1 MEAEVYG
8 DDAPEAPMAT
18 DAEAVMAVPAAASA
32 PSIAIIC
39 VGNEYQLDDGFG
51 PAVARYLD
59 DRYRFPLG
67 VTVLDRAVMGYGIVS
82 DLKACDVA
90 VVVDALDGTGA
101 APGTT
106 FSFDPADMRVSTGK
120 TSLHEVRFAD
130 VLAAA
135 TFMGAA
141 CAGHC
146 FGVQVVDMG
155 EGALERGLS
164 PQVQAAV
171 GPVARMVVRYLE
183 RAYGIEAVDR
193 WREAGDARAKL
204 ADATAYMRDALDA
217 AGIDV
222 AAHAGEVQRLL
233 DLAYPGMP
241 DYEADDAIG
250 SCLASLPSK

>member
-1 MEAEVYG
+1 
-8 DDAPEAPMAT
+8 
-18 DAEAVMAVPAAASA
+18 MAVPAATSA
-32 PSIAIIC
+32 PRIAIIC

-130 VLAAA
+130 VLADAL
-135 TFMGAA
+135 
-141 CAGHC
+141 
-146 FGVQVVDMG
+146 GVLPSALDIPHIKSREVLNQLLL
-155 EGALERGLS
+155 ALEDEYGLT
-164 PQVQAAV
+164 VTITENN
-171 GPVARMVVRYLE
+171 E
-183 RAYGIEAVDR
+183 RSICNG
-193 WREAGDARAKL
+193 K
-204 ADATAYMRDALDA
+204 
-217 AGIDV
+217 
-222 AAHAGEVQRLL
+222 
-233 DLAYPGMP
+233 
-241 DYEADDAIG
+241 
-250 SCLASLPSK
+250 

>member
-18 DAEAVMAVPAAASA
+18 DAEVVMAVPAAASA
-32 PSIAIIC
+32 PRIAIIC

-51 PAVARYLD
+51 PAVARYLE

-101 APGTT
+101 APGTI
-106 FSFDPADMRVSTGK
+106 FSFDPTDMRVSTGK

-130 VLAAA
+130 VLVAA
-135 TFMGAA
+135 TFMGVA
-141 CAGHC
+141 CTGHC

-155 EGALERGLS
+155 TGALERGLS

-193 WREAGDARAKL
+193 WREAGDTRAKL
-204 ADATAYMRDALDA
+204 ANPHDYMKDALEA
-217 AGIDV
+217 AGID
-222 AAHAGEVQRLL
+222 AAERPDKAQQLL

-250 SCLASLPSK
+250 RCLASLPSE

>member
-8 DDAPEAPMAT
+8 GDAPEEPMAT

-32 PSIAIIC
+32 PRIAIIC

-82 DLKACDVA
+82 DLKECDVA

-101 APGTT
+101 APGTI

-135 TFMGAA
+135 TFMGVA
-141 CAGHC
+141 CTGHC

-155 EGALERGLS
+155 TGALERGLS
-164 PQVQAAV
+164 LQ
-171 GPVARMVVRYLE
+171 VARMVVRYLE

-193 WREAGDARAKL
+193 WREAGDTRAKL
-204 ADATAYMRDALDA
+204 ANPHDYMKGALEA
-217 AGIDV
+217 AGID
-222 AAHAGEVQRLL
+222 AAERPDKVQQLL

-250 SCLASLPSK
+250 RCLASLPSE

>member
-8 DDAPEAPMAT
+8 DDVPEAPMAT
-18 DAEAVMAVPAAASA
+18 DAETVMAVPAATSA
-32 PSIAIIC
+32 PRIAIIC

-51 PAVARYLD
+51 SAVARYLD

-82 DLKACDVA
+82 DLKECDVA

-101 APGTT
+101 APGTI
-106 FSFDPADMRVSTGK
+106 FSFDPADMRVSTSK

-135 TFMGAA
+135 TFMGVA
-141 CAGHC
+141 CTGHC

-155 EGALERGLS
+155 TGALERGLS

-193 WREAGDARAKL
+193 WREAGDTRAKL
-204 ADATAYMRDALDA
+204 ANPHDYMKGALEA
-217 AGIDV
+217 AGID
-222 AAHAGEVQRLL
+222 AAERPDKAQQIL

-250 SCLASLPSK
+250 RCLASLPSE

>member
-18 DAEAVMAVPAAASA
+18 DTEAVMAVPAASA
-32 PSIAIIC
+32 PRIAIIC

-67 VTVLDRAVMGYGIVS
+67 VAVLDRAVMGYGIVP

-90 VVVDALDGTGA
+90 VVVDALDGTGS
-101 APGTT
+101 APGTI
-106 FSFDPADMRVSTGK
+106 FSFDPADMRASAGK

-135 TFMGAA
+135 SFMGAA
-141 CAGHC
+141 CAGRC
-146 FGVQVVDMG
+146 FGVQVQDMG
-155 EGALERGLS
+155 AGALERGMS
-164 PQVQAAV
+164 PRVRAAV
-171 GPVARMVVRYLE
+171 GPVARMVMRYLE
-183 RAYGIEAVDR
+183 QSYGIEAVDR
-193 WREAGDARAKL
+193 WREAGDGRAGL
-204 ADATAYMRDALDA
+204 ADAAAYMKDALDA
-217 AGIDV
+217 AGVDV

-233 DLAYPGMP
+233 GLAYSGMP

-250 SCLASLPSK
+250 RCLASLPSE

>member
-32 PSIAIIC
+32 PRIAIIC

-204 ADATAYMRDALDA
+204 ADAAAYMKDALDA
-217 AGIDV
+217 AGVDV

-233 DLAYPGMP
+233 DLVYPGMP

>member
-18 DAEAVMAVPAAASA
+18 DAEAVMAVPAASA
-32 PSIAIIC
+32 PRIAIIC

-155 EGALERGLS
+155 ECALERGLS

-250 SCLASLPSK
+250 SCLVSLPSK